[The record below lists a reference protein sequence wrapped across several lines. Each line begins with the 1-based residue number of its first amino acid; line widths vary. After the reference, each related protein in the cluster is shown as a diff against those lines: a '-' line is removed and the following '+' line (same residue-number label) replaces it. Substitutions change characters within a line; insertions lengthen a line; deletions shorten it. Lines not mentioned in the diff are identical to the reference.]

1 MKIKYQLF
9 FYFLVIVSIFLIVG
23 FFNNIIK
30 ENIAHANEEIM
41 TAQSIKTSANGYEAG
56 AKALQTG
63 VFLYVYGNKELG
75 RQFMN
80 EGLKKMAQSRND
92 LKGLLAGSEMQAYLS
107 EIERSEQ
114 KVIEKSNNIVIVADG
129 SPGQMSLTIIETNLK
144 ALDERLTTF
153 DLEISTLIK
162 ATGVNMEKA
171 ALEIQSQSENTM
183 KLIYVGLFGSF
194 LQSLIL
200 ALIFSERLTKAL
212 KSIEEVVNKVSN
224 GDIYE
229 KLEVY
234 SKDEIGE
241 LAESIKRIVNA
252 YKIVEVLDKEK

>member
-23 FFNNIIK
+23 FFNNIIIA
-30 ENIAHANEEIM
+30 NIAHANEEIM
-41 TAQSIKTSANGYEAG
+41 AAQKIRISANGYEAG

-63 VFLYVYGNKELG
+63 IFLYVYGNKELG
-75 RQFMN
+75 RQFMK
-80 EGLKKMAQSRND
+80 EGSKKMEQSRND
-92 LKGLLAGSEMQAYLS
+92 LKGLLGGSEMQAYLFG
-107 EIERSEQ
+107 IERSEQ
-114 KVIEKSNNIVIVADG
+114 KLIEKSNNIVNVADRPQG
-129 SPGQMSLTIIETNLK
+129 QVSPTIIEMNLK
-144 ALDERLTTF
+144 SLGELLTTF
-153 DLEISTLIK
+153 DLEISTIIK
-162 ATGVNMEKA
+162 ATDENMGKA
-171 ALEIQSQSENTM
+171 ALELKTQSENTM
-183 KLIYVGLFGSF
+183 KIIYVGLFGSL

-200 ALIFSERLTKAL
+200 ALIFSQRLTKAL

-229 KLEVY
+229 KFEVY